1 MSSNF
6 FQKLILKIF
15 NKRKYNQ
22 IKNKE
27 NINKNIEFYN
37 SNIKNKIEEISKILD
52 TKKELNFVHS
62 GHLGDIIY
70 SLPLIKELSKN
81 YSCNYYLRINKKLRY
96 YHPGHPSGNIL
107 LAKKICR
114 DVIAIIG

>member
-6 FQKLILKIF
+6 FEKLILKIF

-96 YHPGHPSGNIL
+96 YHVVYCFFL
-107 LAKKICR
+107 
-114 DVIAIIG
+114 VV